1 MRNKTKSLA
10 FLVLLLGILQLIL
23 FAVKKIIFVFIE
35 RTDFSDR
42 MASMSVM
49 IILTFILIHVTRHRK
64 IPLSFLPERFG
75 LFYIIITAVTAVIY
89 ILTPS
94 NFSGGYEDILLL
106 LYSSVVV
113 PFYEEL
119 IFRGYVWNK
128 LRASFSGEWT
138 VYAITAILFA
148 LWHIGYVD
156 SLAFR
161 TQTGLFNVMVWKV
174 ITGLCYGIILGA
186 VRMKTKN
193 CYSTALLHG
202 VMNVFAR

>member
-1 MRNKTKSLA
+1 MCDKTKSLA
-10 FLVLLLGILQLIL
+10 FLVLQLGCLQLLL
-23 FAVKKIIFVFIE
+23 FTVKKVILIFVE

-42 MASMSVM
+42 MASMSAM
-49 IILTFILIHVTRHRK
+49 ILLTFIFVIAMYRRK

-106 LYSSVVV
+106 LYSSIVV
-113 PFYEEL
+113 PIYEEL

-138 VYAITAILFA
+138 VYAITAVLFA

-186 VRMKTKN
+186 VRMKTKD
-193 CYSTALLHG
+193 CYSTTLLHG